1 MQYQEYGSIYIYG
14 IVEGKLNSAFN
25 SVGVGERN
33 DKVYC
38 VSYKDVTAIVSNTP
52 FEEYDP
58 TDDNAMAHEN
68 VIQEILKKNLTIA
81 PMRFCTVVRTKND
94 LHKLLHSA
102 YFPFKKNIQKIKHKL
117 EFDVKAFLYIDKL
130 REEVKDDEE
139 LVKRSRDIALNL
151 NERLKKESEELKLDE
166 QITDDMIMNASF
178 LVHKNFLKKFY
189 EEIVKFDKQFSHLL
203 KIRISGPTAPY
214 NFVNMPI
221 R

>member
-1 MQYQEYGSIYIYG
+1 MQYQEYESIYIYG
-14 IVEGKLNSAFN
+14 IAEGKLNKEFS
-25 SVGVGERN
+25 SCGVGDRN

-58 TDDNAMAHEN
+58 TDDNAVAHEN

-102 YFPFKKNIQKIKHKL
+102 YNPFKKNIQKIRGKL
-117 EFDVKAFLYIDKL
+117 EFDVKAFLYVDKL
-130 REEVKDDEE
+130 KNEVKDEDE
-139 LVKRSRDIALNL
+139 LVKRSRDIALDL
-151 NERLKKESEELKLDE
+151 NEKLKKKADEQKLEE

-178 LVHKNFLKKFY
+178 LVNKNNLKNFY
-189 EEIVKFDKQFSHLL
+189 DEIVKFDKQFSHLL